1 MASLKRKALTLD
13 CKVEIIKAVESGR
26 KKADVCRDFGLANS
40 TVCTIIKNREKILKS
55 FQDGKG
61 QVKKIKLCEKANIDD
76 ALIKWFNQCRSSNL
90 PLNGPILME
99 KAEEFGRLLGDTN
112 FKCSNGW
119 LDRFKQRHNIS
130 FGKVCGEAKS
140 VNLLDVENWLRDV
153 WPKLRGEYADE
164 DIYNADETG
173 IFYKLLPDK
182 TFKFKNEKCVGGKLA
197 KDRITAFVCANM
209 TGTDKRKLLVI
220 GKSKNPRCFKNIKT
234 LPVNYKANKKSWMTS
249 EIFEEEIRKWD
260 KELIGKRKKVLLLV
274 DNCPAHP
281 ILENLKNIKL
291 VFLPPNCTSVLQPMD
306 QGIIRSLKSHFRKI
320 LLQKIITNMEDK
332 NKMAISLLDAVDFL
346 EKSWCKVSSLIIAN
360 CFHHAKLCNSQTAI
374 TFTKDDNEDDD
385 IPLSELIKTLQSSE
399 NGEFLLTAA
408 TEYECVDE
416 NLITSQFYTDAD
428 IIEQIKC
435 SDEKNVDDD
444 DDDNDDNEEDEISNR
459 ETTVPS
465 TKEASNAIK
474 LLKMFYRS
482 RKTSSEIMNKIYDLE
497 NDIDKQF
504 LGEKCLQSKITDFF

>member
-1 MASLKRKALTLD
+1 MASLNRKALTLD

-61 QVKKIKLCEKANIDD
+61 QVKKIKLCEKVNIDD

-90 PLNGPILME
+90 PLNGLME

-182 TFKFKNEKCVGGKLA
+182 TFKFKKEKCVVGKLA

-260 KELIGKRKKVLLLV
+260 KELIGK
-274 DNCPAHP
+274 
-281 ILENLKNIKL
+281 
-291 VFLPPNCTSVLQPMD
+291 
-306 QGIIRSLKSHFRKI
+306 
-320 LLQKIITNMEDK
+320 
-332 NKMAISLLDAVDFL
+332 
-346 EKSWCKVSSLIIAN
+346 
-360 CFHHAKLCNSQTAI
+360 
-374 TFTKDDNEDDD
+374 
-385 IPLSELIKTLQSSE
+385 
-399 NGEFLLTAA
+399 
-408 TEYECVDE
+408 
-416 NLITSQFYTDAD
+416 
-428 IIEQIKC
+428 
-435 SDEKNVDDD
+435 
-444 DDDNDDNEEDEISNR
+444 
-459 ETTVPS
+459 
-465 TKEASNAIK
+465 
-474 LLKMFYRS
+474 
-482 RKTSSEIMNKIYDLE
+482 
-497 NDIDKQF
+497 
-504 LGEKCLQSKITDFF
+504 